1 MKSGLTYSNLMVR
14 LLVVVVAIHACE
26 LFARFPCN
34 HADNLIFSY
43 WYCAFA
49 LGLFEM
55 IRTLVHRNVNF
66 VFWFIF
72 ALVLSMPFIEDK
84 LNIMMPYETW
94 VERGMPGWGTAGWTH
109 GKTKL
114 DRKTPQ
120 AVEQT
125 FPMNGCLIDNDQVD
139 KDESY
144 YKNWLESE
152 VQRIS
157 SGGIK

>member
-1 MKSGLTYSNLMVR
+1 
-14 LLVVVVAIHACE
+14 
-26 LFARFPCN
+26 
-34 HADNLIFSY
+34 
-43 WYCAFA
+43 
-49 LGLFEM
+49 M
-55 IRTLVHRNVNF
+55 IRTLVHGNVNF

-109 GKTKL
+109 GKMKS

-144 YKNWLESE
+144 YKNWLKSE
-152 VQRIS
+152 VKQSCFGKGTVHIIKKERGN
-157 SGGIK
+157 GGKNSDWFGGLIECAA